1 MRAQVTSYFLLWI
14 QAFSSPAPVL
24 PSHGLCCVVPG
35 TQQAGTSCP
44 HLSPPLQVQ
53 GSVVRRQNLCKI
65 RPAVIHSFIHS
76 FNVLNKNEALATCR
90 QCAGNREAGGDSQH
104 QPALKNSTP

>member
-1 MRAQVTSYFLLWI
+1 MSYFLLWI

-44 HLSPPLQVQ
+44 HPSPFLQVQ
-53 GSVVRRQNLCKI
+53 VSVVRCQNLCKV
-65 RPAVIHSFIHS
+65 RPAVIHSF
-76 FNVLNKNEALATCR
+76 NLLNRNEALAMCR
-90 QCAGNREAGGDSQH
+90 QCARNREAGGDSQP
-104 QPALKNSTP
+104 QPALKNSAS